1 MNLNRKSLLL
11 YAVTDRS
18 WLNGQT
24 LSQQVELALRGG
36 VTFLQLREKDLAEEK
51 FKTEALKI
59 KELCLSYDV
68 PFVLNDNVKLAIETD
83 ADGVH
88 VGQTDLNP
96 GTVRKMIGQDK
107 ILGVTA
113 ESIEDALAAEAA
125 GADYLGVG
133 SVFPTSTKLDADLI
147 SIETLKEICA
157 SVKIPVVAIGGITK
171 DNLRQLKNSGI
182 AGIAVVSA
190 IFAQSNI
197 EQATRELKDL
207 LMIGAIYVK
216 FCNYW
221 MWQNLA

>member
-207 LMIGAIYVK
+207 LSK
-216 FCNYW
+216 E
-221 MWQNLA
+221 

>member
-88 VGQTDLNP
+88 VGQTDMNP

-207 LMIGAIYVK
+207 LSK
-216 FCNYW
+216 E
-221 MWQNLA
+221 

>member
-1 MNLNRKSLLL
+1 MNLNRKALLL

-88 VGQTDLNP
+88 VGQTDMNP

-113 ESIEDALAAEAA
+113 ESIEDALSAEAA

-207 LMIGAIYVK
+207 LSK
-216 FCNYW
+216 E
-221 MWQNLA
+221 

>member
-1 MNLNRKSLLL
+1 MNLNRKALLL

-207 LMIGAIYVK
+207 LSK
-216 FCNYW
+216 E
-221 MWQNLA
+221 

>member
-88 VGQTDLNP
+88 VGQTDMNP

-113 ESIEDALAAEAA
+113 ESIEDALSAEAA

-207 LMIGAIYVK
+207 LSK
-216 FCNYW
+216 E
-221 MWQNLA
+221 

>member
-88 VGQTDLNP
+88 VGQTDMNP

-113 ESIEDALAAEAA
+113 ESIEDALSAEAA
-125 GADYLGVG
+125 GADYLGIG

-207 LMIGAIYVK
+207 LSK
-216 FCNYW
+216 E
-221 MWQNLA
+221 

>member
-1 MNLNRKSLLL
+1 MNLNRKALLL

-96 GTVRKMIGQDK
+96 GTVRKMIGQDR

-207 LMIGAIYVK
+207 LSK
-216 FCNYW
+216 E
-221 MWQNLA
+221 

>member
-1 MNLNRKSLLL
+1 MNLNKKSLLL

-88 VGQTDLNP
+88 VGQTDMNP

-113 ESIEDALAAEAA
+113 ESIEDALSAEAA
-125 GADYLGVG
+125 GADYLGIG

-207 LMIGAIYVK
+207 LSK
-216 FCNYW
+216 E
-221 MWQNLA
+221 

>member
-88 VGQTDLNP
+88 VGQTDMNP

-125 GADYLGVG
+125 GADYLGIG

-207 LMIGAIYVK
+207 LSK
-216 FCNYW
+216 E
-221 MWQNLA
+221 

>member
-1 MNLNRKSLLL
+1 MNLNKKSLLL

-24 LSQQVELALRGG
+24 LSEQVEQALRGG

-51 FKTEALKI
+51 FKSEALQI
-59 KELCLSYDV
+59 KKLCQCYAV

-88 VGQTDLNP
+88 VGQTDMNP
-96 GTVRKMIGQDK
+96 STVRKMIGQDK

-113 ESIEDALAAEAA
+113 ESIEDALSAESA

-147 SIETLKEICA
+147 SIETLKEICSA
-157 SVKIPVVAIGGITK
+157 VKIPVVAIGGITK

-190 IFAQSNI
+190 IFAQANI
-197 EQATRELKDL
+197 EQASRELIDL
-207 LMIGAIYVK
+207 LLSK
-216 FCNYW
+216 E
-221 MWQNLA
+221 LR

>member
-1 MNLNRKSLLL
+1 MNLNKKSLLL

-24 LSQQVELALRGG
+24 LFQQVEEALHGG

-51 FKTEALKI
+51 FKAEALKI
-59 KELCLSYDV
+59 KELCQSYDV

-88 VGQTDLNP
+88 VGQTDMNP
-96 GTVRKMIGQDK
+96 GTVRTMIGQDK

-113 ESIEDALAAEAA
+113 ESIEDALSAEAA

-147 SIETLKEICA
+147 SIETLKEICSA
-157 SVKIPVVAIGGITK
+157 VKIPVVAIGGITK
-171 DNLRQLKNSGI
+171 DNLRQLTNTGI

-197 EQATRELKDL
+197 KQATRELKDL
-207 LMIGAIYVK
+207 LSK
-216 FCNYW
+216 E
-221 MWQNLA
+221 LR